1 MDPRVNGQLQR
12 DWGWLVAIYL
22 FLGGVGAGAYT
33 IAAINGFLGKSAE
46 LSTTVGLAIGFPAL
60 LVGSLF
66 LLADLGTPKNAVLA
80 GMRPGSSWIAR
91 GFWII
96 SVFMVLALL
105 HSALH
110 LFTDLGNSAG
120 GRAALAALALA
131 GVVFAV
137 ATMAYTGI
145 LLGASKGIPFWRSG
159 VVPVIFVISALVTGH
174 FTIMIGM
181 IVFGDGATV
190 PAALRIMAAEAAALV
205 ALEVLAI
212 LFFLQAAYR
221 DPDTR
226 ESGERILRNRL
237 FLVGYFVLG
246 LGAPLVLMLVVL
258 AAAPGAGMGPVLALA
273 AVGAVLGLAGGLIL
287 RQAVL
292 VSGALPTLN
301 MAGFQFRRIARPK
314 DPKPGIG
321 LLPPA

>member
-1 MDPRVNGQLQR
+1 MDPRVNGQLQK
-12 DWGWLVAIYL
+12 DWSWLIAIYL

-33 IAAINGFLGKSAE
+33 IGAINGFLGQGAE
-46 LSTTVGLAIGFPAL
+46 VSTALGLSIGFPAL

-66 LLADLGTPKNAVLA
+66 LVADLGSPKNAFLA

-91 GFWII
+91 GTWII
-96 SVFMVLALL
+96 SAFMVVAFV
-105 HSALH
+105 HSTLV
-110 LFTDLGNSAG
+110 LFTDIRG
-120 GRAALAALALA
+120 GTVVSALAVVGIALAV
-131 GVVFAV
+131 G
-137 ATMAYTGI
+137 TMAYTGI

-174 FTIMIGM
+174 FTIMLGM
-181 IVFGDGATV
+181 VLFGDRSVLAGE
-190 PAALRIMAAEAAALV
+190 LRLMAAEAAGLV
-205 ALEVLAI
+205 VLEVLAI

-226 ESGERILRNRL
+226 ESGERILRNRM
-237 FLVGYFVLG
+237 FVVGYFVLG
-246 LGAPLVLMLVVL
+246 LAAPLVLMLLVL
-258 AAAPGAGMGPVLALA
+258 SSSAEVAGGSMLASAACGAL
-273 AVGAVLGLAGGLIL
+273 LGLVGGLIL

-292 VSGALPTLN
+292 ICGALPTLN